1 MKTRDLDVLTLLLL
15 DPCLTADEAAREAAA
30 RTYTATAVAE
40 ARTRPDG
47 AGRKSR
53 RAAPAPVPEGPSV
66 GF

>member
-1 MKTRDLDVLTLLLL
+1 MDRDLDLLTLILL

-40 ARTRPDG
+40 ARTRP
-47 AGRKSR
+47 AAPVRKSR
-53 RAAPAPVPEGPSV
+53 RAAPEATDSPPV